1 MSSQSDA
8 PIEIQPWDTE
18 DFLFALCVL
27 VGVVGW
33 IVLAVTIIGILYF
46 LFFVLFFGIMH
57 VVFIAHVR
65 GSAVRLGP
73 KQFPDLFA
81 VVERMAQ
88 RMNLEPMPEV
98 YLMQAG
104 GSLNAFATRFLRSH
118 MVVLFSDLLEACG
131 DKTAARDMII
141 AHELGHIK
149 AGHLRW
155 RWLIMPSGFI
165 PFLPAALSRAREYTC
180 DRYGL
185 AGANGDRDAAGLGLA
200 ILAAGATHGPKV
212 NRAELVKQRI
222 AISRSGWMTFAEW
235 FGSHPPLCKR
245 IAQIDPALAADAA
258 LPRTGFARAFAFT
271 MAVPASFAFA
281 GFLFINSDIV
291 DTFRTMADSAR
302 TASVQQAG
310 GEEEEA
316 YVPPPNAAERAR
328 ADITRLAAL
337 LEVERRRGSLPWNG
351 TDLYRRLEEQYPRD
365 ELPTDPFDDSYYGY
379 EQSGNHFVVWS
390 SGADGRSWTADDI
403 RFDSRAGKLV
413 EPSMPSLRLP

>member
-1 MSSQSDA
+1 MTPAADP

-18 DFLFALCVL
+18 DFLFALCIL
-27 VGVVGW
+27 VGIVGW
-33 IVLAVTIIGILYF
+33 IVLAVTIIGLVYALF
-46 LFFVLFFGIMH
+46 LAVFFGIMH

-73 KQFPDLFA
+73 NQFPELFA
-81 VVERMAQ
+81 VVERMAA
-88 RMNLEPMPEV
+88 RMRLEPMPEV

-118 MVVLFSDLLEACG
+118 MVVLFSDLLDACG
-131 DKTAARDMII
+131 ENTAARDMII

-155 RWLIMPSGFI
+155 RWLILPSGFI

-185 AGANGDRDAAGLGLA
+185 AGTNNDREGAGLGLA

-212 NRAELVKQRI
+212 NRAELVRQRLT
-222 AISRSGWMTFAEW
+222 ISRSGWMTFAEW

-245 IAQIDPALAADAA
+245 IAQIDPSLAADMPA
-258 LPRTGFARAFAFT
+258 PRTGFAKAFAFT
-271 MAVPASFAFA
+271 MAVPVSFV
-281 GFLFINSDIV
+281 FLTFMFLDSDFV
-291 DTFRTMADSAR
+291 QKFRTMADSAR

-310 GEEEEA
+310 TEEEE
-316 YVPPPNAAERAR
+316 YVPPPDAAARAR
-328 ADITRLAAL
+328 ADITRLAAF
-337 LEVERRRGSLPWNG
+337 LELERRRGSLPWNG
-351 TDLYRRLEEQYPRD
+351 TDLYRRLESQYPAG

-379 EQSGNHFVVWS
+379 AQSGRDFVIWS
-390 SGADGRSWTADDI
+390 SGADGRSWTEDDI
-403 RFDSRAGKLV
+403 RFDSRIGKLE
-413 EPSMPSLRLP
+413 EPAMPRLPLP